1 MASAQIK
8 QNRERDTLWADFKLF
23 LLYFLMSHVVWLS
36 QSIKIV
42 LLSVLSPRNISC
54 KCSPWTQAD
63 KKWRH
68 LRSGPLGHG
77 FVIWTTWIK
86 GSSLLK
92 GGKLFF
98 FFFLCLPS
106 ALFLPPL
113 LCLPSSVA
121 QPCSLPCCSSGA
133 HRSARFW
140 WLVSMSINW
149 EISYYHENDFILR
162 WTILYH
168 LLYLSHRAQCCTLG
182 RQINLSSWNVY
193 CFI

>member
-1 MASAQIK
+1 MNSSRQK
-8 QNRERDTLWADFKLF
+8 VKT
-23 LLYFLMSHVVWLS
+23 S
-36 QSIKIV
+36 QV
-42 LLSVLSPRNISC
+42 
-54 KCSPWTQAD
+54 
-63 KKWRH
+63 
-68 LRSGPLGHG
+68 RSFGARFCDMNNVNQRLITAEGWKA
-77 FVIWTTWIK
+77 F
-86 GSSLLK
+86 
-92 GGKLFF
+92 FF

-182 RQINLSSWNVY
+182 RQINLSS
-193 CFI
+193 